1 MSINKTLYIG
11 LTGMNANAEA
21 LNTIGNNIA
30 NMNTVGFKA
39 GRTQFQEMLGQ
50 SLMTTNGL
58 AMSGG
63 GTALAGMA
71 QIFNQG
77 SLVGTGVGTNLGIA
91 GEGFFALQGEVDGTT
106 GTFYS
111 RAGSF
116 DWNNEGYLTSP
127 QGLKLMGYPA
137 NAAGVI
143 ASTVAPIQKNDAP
156 IPPQATSEGN
166 LQVNLSAGAENQE
179 PGFDPFAEGAKSD
192 LSDTVTAYDS
202 LGKSYQVD
210 VHYYKDENGTW
221 NYKAGMDGKHIDGGQ
236 EGTFQEVGSGQL
248 AFDEN
253 GKLTTDPAT
262 LSIGFAPANG
272 AAAVAVAVDLKGTTQ
287 FEGAGVSTTIS
298 KNLNGSQSGTFLGV
312 NIEVDGTITGT
323 FSNGEQ
329 RVLGQV
335 GMARFMSNQ
344 GLNQMGGGLYAES
357 NASGSVI
364 MGGPNKG
371 GMGSIRAGHLEQSNV
386 DLAAEFTQMIVA
398 QRGYQ
403 ANSRSITTADQMM
416 QEAVNLKR

>member
-1 MSINKTLYIG
+1 MSINKSLYIG

-50 SLMTTNGL
+50 SLMTAGGT

-63 GTALAGMA
+63 GTGLAGVSTM
-71 QIFNQG
+71 FNQG
-77 SLVGTGVGTNLGIA
+77 SLIGTGVGTNLGVA

-116 DWNNEGYLTSP
+116 DWDKEGFLTSP

-137 NAAGVI
+137 NESGEI
-143 ASTVAPIQKNDAP
+143 ASTLAPIQKNDAP
-156 IPPQATSEGN
+156 IPPQATSEGS
-166 LQVNLSAGAENQE
+166 LSVNLSASAKNQE
-179 PGFDPFAEGAKSD
+179 AGFDPFADGAKSD
-192 LSDTVTAYDS
+192 LSETVTVYDS

-221 NYKAGMDGKHIDGGQ
+221 NYKAGMDGKHVDGGQ
-236 EGTFQEVGSGQL
+236 EGVFQEVGSGQL
-248 AFDEN
+248 AFDDK

-262 LSIGFAPANG
+262 LSIGFTPANG
-272 AAAVAVAVDLKGTTQ
+272 SADIAAAVDMKGTTQ
-287 FEGAGVSTTIS
+287 FEGAGVSTTIA
-298 KNLNGSQSGTFLGV
+298 KNMNGSQSGTFQGV
-312 NIEVDGTITGT
+312 SIDVDGTIMGT

-329 RVLGQV
+329 RVLGKV

-344 GLNQMGGGLYAES
+344 GLSQMGGGLYAES
-357 NASGSVI
+357 AKSGSVI
-364 MGGPNKG
+364 MGGPNQG
-371 GMGSIRAGHLEQSNV
+371 GMGSIRAGMLEQSNV
-386 DLAAEFTQMIVA
+386 DLASEFTQMIVA